1 MRIKTSRTS
10 ELISTIKV
18 RKENNASIAKET
30 FILRLNAESYI
41 LSKLLNEQ
49 KTSEIKNKS
58 RRSQEIVH
66 SMSE

>member
-18 RKENNASIAKET
+18 RKENSASTAKET

>member
-18 RKENNASIAKET
+18 RKENSASTAKEN

-49 KTSEIKNKS
+49 KKSEIKNKS